1 MVSSD
6 KGKKLTLFFCV
17 ELKDQWYWKGSRLC
31 VTTHSDHVCSHL
43 SFCLVTNSYRTSWIQ
58 HLIPDGPHC
67 SHLGLW
73 GNLKSKNLRIWKK
86 FTTLILELTKVLYI
100 FQTSYGNVSIWHTFW
115 VLPQQY
121 TRDTTGTSQI

>member
-1 MVSSD
+1 M
-6 KGKKLTLFFCV
+6 
-17 ELKDQWYWKGSRLC
+17 
-31 VTTHSDHVCSHL
+31 
-43 SFCLVTNSYRTSWIQ
+43 YRTLVNSRMRVVKFFQ
-58 HLIPDGPHC
+58 YLRFLLLNHHKS
-67 SHLGLW
+67 SHF
-73 GNLKSKNLRIWKK
+73 NVRYIKSKNLRIWKN